1 MANRAFNF
9 EVHTGQNRFAVAS
22 GCEHSMLKN
31 CVRTFVS
38 RLGLGICLLP
48 QAVLHCARDRLIFRS
63 TGAKR
68 NLFAVVPSINISPRM
83 ERRAT
88 RLCCTSKLNPPM
100 VNGRCELVPI
110 IHHWWIQL

>member
-38 RLGLGICLLP
+38 RLGRGICLLP
-48 QAVLHCARDRLIFRS
+48 QAVLHCARDSLIFRS
-63 TGAKR
+63 AGAKR
-68 NLFAVVPSINISPRM
+68 NLFTVVSFYKHLAPNGAKSHKTLLYFKVES
-83 ERRAT
+83 AT
-88 RLCCTSKLNPPM
+88 SNLSFTTKQ
-100 VNGRCELVPI
+100 I
-110 IHHWWIQL
+110 